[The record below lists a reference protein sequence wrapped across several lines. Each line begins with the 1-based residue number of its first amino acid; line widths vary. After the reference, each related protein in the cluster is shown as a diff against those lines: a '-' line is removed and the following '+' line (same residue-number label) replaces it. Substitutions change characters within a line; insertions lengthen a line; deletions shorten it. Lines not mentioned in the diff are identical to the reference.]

1 MDILVVIFGGA
12 TLALVGSVAV
22 EATFGEWLARRR
34 RRARRMAPLRPW
46 SEADAR

>member
-22 EATFGEWLARRR
+22 EATVGEWIARRR
-34 RRARRMAPLRPW
+34 RRARRLAPLRPW
-46 SEADAR
+46 RDASAR